1 MTKTSAEELVIKYL
15 KKNKDIFINHPE
27 LLDELDLPSQL
38 KGSHKIFDLNAYR
51 SKRIKGDY
59 DQLKKQMSAIL
70 KAGSSHIVSQK
81 RILKSSLK
89 ILNTKSLSKLID
101 LIVSDLKSL
110 LACDVINCFFT
121 NNNLKHN
128 GLSQIDNKIAS
139 SYFRNNS
146 QVNLNQNQKGILIF
160 FPNKSKDIKSYILIK
175 INYVSDIFI
184 VALGSKNSEKFS
196 IDQQVDLINYLI
208 NIVEIKL
215 KDFIIK

>member
-160 FPNKSKDIKSYILIK
+160 FPN
-175 INYVSDIFI
+175 
-184 VALGSKNSEKFS
+184 GSIYLVNLPIDGKKFLAES
-196 IDQQVDLINYLI
+196 SA
-208 NIVEIKL
+208 
-215 KDFIIK
+215 